1 MTLSRPSLWNSGR
14 SLHERRAATSSP
26 SPSRSGRRRCH
37 EIATARR
44 RCYEIA
50 TASDSTTGDGGDHRS
65 VEERTDTTATLSN
78 APSIFRRRNL
88 RFSILYFLE
97 NIGFSILSWW
107 RGVVFSGAASRDS
120 GNLNRHPRSRRPHL
134 RFFCCRRPRR
144 RRDQNC
150 REEQLRN
157 ASNSGNACAI
167 SGM

>member
-65 VEERTDTTATLSN
+65 KILDFPFSPGGVASSSPARPRATVGISIGIPEVAVPISVSFVADAHVDVEIRTVARSSSETRAIPATPAQS
-78 APSIFRRRNL
+78 PGCEDDRDRGL
-88 RFSILYFLE
+88 RK
-97 NIGFSILSWW
+97 
-107 RGVVFSGAASRDS
+107 
-120 GNLNRHPRSRRPHL
+120 RRPP
-134 RFFCCRRPRR
+134 RRPF
-144 RRDQNC
+144 
-150 REEQLRN
+150 
-157 ASNSGNACAI
+157 AKP
-167 SGM
+167 